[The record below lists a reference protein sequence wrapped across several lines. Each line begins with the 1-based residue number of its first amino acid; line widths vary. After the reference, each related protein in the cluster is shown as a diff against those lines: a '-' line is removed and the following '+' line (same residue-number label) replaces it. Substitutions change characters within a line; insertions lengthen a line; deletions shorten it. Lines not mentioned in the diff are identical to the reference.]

1 MDTVLVVNAGS
12 SSVKFQVFEGGEKT
26 LVRLIKGQMDGV
38 GTHPRLRAETGDKKP
53 LVDQSYAP
61 EKVPDGKA
69 ALITTGAWLR
79 ETQSLEFIAVGPR
92 VVHGGPKYDRPLV
105 VDKQAV
111 AELERLVPLAP
122 LHQPNNLAP
131 LRRIFHGHTG

>member
-12 SSVKFQVFEGGEKT
+12 SSVKFQVFEAAGKT
-26 LVRLIKGQMDGV
+26 LRRLIKGQMDGV
-38 GTHPRLRAETGDKKP
+38 GTHPRLRAETGDKKA
-53 LVDQSYAP
+53 LVYQSYAP

-69 ALITTGAWLR
+69 AVITTGGWLR
-79 ETQSLEFIAVGPR
+79 ETQSLEFIAVGHR

-111 AELERLVPLAP
+111 GEIRRCGPLA
-122 LHQPNNLAP
+122 HHTQPDN
-131 LRRIFHGHTG
+131 